1 MEKLTPSKLSRR
13 LTFASLLLPIVFVLL
28 APSSAIA
35 CYNLKSSTL
44 ERKADNYRK
53 TIRSASRRYGVRED
67 LIKAV
72 ITVESCFQRKARG
85 LDGEKG
91 LMQLMPA
98 TARRFD
104 VKSGYNSWQNIHGG
118 TQYLSYLL
126 KRYNGNTTR
135 TLAAYNAGEGRIKK
149 SGRIFNMGYVNK
161 VMKAYG
167 KFSGQSKKS
176 LNKHPKKLKKS
187 KVLAKKAP
195 AKVKQK
201 ITPVRALPWGDK
213 PMQRRQITNA
223 NSGRYFQ
230 VQDGHTVYA
239 VMRSTGVPVEQIIK
253 LNGLSKPY
261 HLESGQRLR
270 LP

>member
-1 MEKLTPSKLSRR
+1 M
-13 LTFASLLLPIVFVLL
+13 FASLLLPLVFVLI
-28 APSSAIA
+28 APSSVLA

-53 TIRSASRRYGVRED
+53 TIRGASKRHGVRED

-104 VKSGYNSWQNIHGG
+104 VTSGYNSWQNINGG
-118 TQYLSYLL
+118 TRYLSYLL
-126 KRYNGNTTR
+126 DRYDGNTTR

-167 KFSGQSKKS
+167 KFSGQSRKS
-176 LNKHPKKLKKS
+176 LNKHPGKTKKS

-195 AKVKQK
+195 TQVKK
-201 ITPVRALPWGDK
+201 AVTPVRALPWGDK
-213 PMQRRQITNA
+213 PMRRQITSADN
-223 NSGRYFQ
+223 GHYFH
-230 VQDGHTVYA
+230 VQKGHTVYA
-239 VMRSTGVPVEQIIK
+239 IMRSTGVPVEQIIK
-253 LNGLSKPY
+253 LNSLSKPY
-261 HLESGQRLR
+261 HLKSGQRLR
-270 LP
+270 LQ